1 MPAVAAASA
10 ANGEG
15 FSQAMAAMYTSEGRL
30 RDRPRVDS
38 AGGLALSRAA
48 VAAATECVDR
58 EV

>member
-1 MPAVAAASA
+1 
-10 ANGEG
+10 
-15 FSQAMAAMYTSEGRL
+15 MATMYTSEGRW